1 VCDIHWGM
9 TLQRDGVR
17 HDLLAN
23 VRMLAGVAPETL
35 DELVERLR
43 PVHVRAG
50 EIVVAQGDAADRIF
64 VVSTG
69 RLRVFVDDSDNGR
82 RVVRELGAGAVL
94 GELALLTGA
103 SRSATVEAVRDSE
116 LLELDDDAFDELLRN
131 DTEFAIAVA
140 RSLAVQ
146 LQASGG
152 LTLPTSRPA
161 VISVRALGPALDP
174 APWAAALAGALARF
188 GSVTTLT
195 ESDALEEP
203 VGVLDRAERRHAHV
217 LLLDGGTND
226 DWRAFCARQ
235 ADRRVLLTAP
245 GADDPSGVLTG
256 ADLVVVEPLSSDA
269 LVALHDALAPRAHHV
284 AARGDAGAVDRLARR
299 LVRRSLG
306 LVLSGGGARGYAHI
320 GAIEALEEAGFEVDR
335 VGGCSMGAF
344 IGGMYALGRTPDEMR
359 EHCRDELV
367 RRSPF
372 NDYTLP
378 RVSLIRSRK
387 AARML
392 ERIFGDTL
400 VEALGISFFSVSA
413 DLLASRTIVHRRGSL
428 VEAVGASMS
437 IPGLVPPLARPGRLL
452 VDGGVLNNLPV
463 DVLAADDEGP
473 VVAVDV
479 VRRVG
484 AEDGSDEPAL
494 PSITETLSRAT
505 VLGGAE
511 RTERNRTLADV
522 LVTPDVQ
529 DVALREFSALDRAAA
544 AGREAMRATL
554 EAGVAERLRERLDE
568 PV

>member
-1 VCDIHWGM
+1 MAVQQNGA
-9 TLQRDGVR
+9 RR
-17 HDLLAN
+17 ELLTN
-23 VRMLAGVAPETL
+23 VRMLADVAPETI
-35 DELVERLR
+35 DELVDRLR

-50 EIVVAQGDAADRIF
+50 EVVVAQGDAADRIF
-64 VVSTG
+64 IVRSG
-69 RLRVFVDDSDNGR
+69 RLRVFVEDAGEGR
-82 RVVRELGAGAVL
+82 TVVRELGAGSVL

-116 LLELDDDAFDELLRN
+116 LLELGDDAFDDLLRN
-131 DTEFAIAVA
+131 DTAFAISVA
-140 RSLAVQ
+140 RSLALQ

-161 VISVRALGPALDP
+161 VISVRSLGPGLDP
-174 APWAAALAGALARF
+174 APWAAALSRALERF
-188 GSVTTLT
+188 GSVATLT
-195 ESDALEEP
+195 APDALEESA
-203 VGVLDRAERRHAHV
+203 GVLDRAEREHAHV
-217 LLLDGGTND
+217 LLLDTGTND

-235 ADRRVLLTAP
+235 ADRYVLLAGRGAVDSSGAP
-245 GADDPSGVLTG
+245 AG
-256 ADLVVVEPLSSDA
+256 ADLVVVEPLAADQ
-269 LVALHDALAPRAHHV
+269 LVVLHDALAPRAHHV
-284 AARGDAGAVDRLARR
+284 SARGDAGAVERVARR
-299 LVRRSLG
+299 LVRRALG

-335 VGGCSMGAF
+335 VGGCSMGAL
-344 IGGMYALGRTPDEMR
+344 IGGMYAVEHAPDVMR
-359 EHCRDELV
+359 ERCRVEFV

-378 RVSLIRSRK
+378 RVALIRSRK

-392 ERIFGDTL
+392 ERVFGDTL
-400 VEALGISFFSVSA
+400 VEELGTSFFSVSA
-413 DLLASRTIVHRRGSL
+413 DLLASTTIVHRRGSL

-437 IPGLVPPLARPGRLL
+437 IPGLVPPLARPGHLL

-463 DVLAADDEGP
+463 DVMVADDEGP
-473 VVAVDV
+473 IVAVDV
-479 VRRVG
+479 VRRVDTENG
-484 AEDGSDEPAL
+484 AAEPAL

-511 RTERNRTLADV
+511 RTERNRRLADV

-544 AGREAMRATL
+544 AGREAMQATL
-554 EAGVAERLRERLDE
+554 EAGAAERLRERLDQ